1 MTKPYLELQGLSKSY
16 DGRTRALDGVD
27 LTAAK
32 GEFITFLGPS
42 GSGKTTT
49 LMLIAG
55 FEAASAGEI
64 LVDGAPITHVPPHK
78 RGIGIVFQNYAL
90 FPHRTALGN
99 VMFPLEMRK
108 VPKTHA
114 VEKARAMLALVGL
127 ERLAER
133 HPREMSGGQQQRVAL
148 ARALVFDPAL
158 LLLDE
163 PLGALDKNLREQL
176 QIEIK
181 RIQCSLG
188 VTTIFVTHDQ
198 SEAMAM
204 SDRIVVFEG
213 GRIQQA
219 GTPLEIYN
227 RPVNDFVARFVG
239 DSNLLPLLL
248 TDPTAGIGE
257 IAGIGPVRV
266 PAQPGREAGEAAT
279 LLLRPE
285 GLGLAGEGAINTCRM
300 QVETVVHYG
309 DSALLVGHAGQTA
322 LRARLPGLVAQG
334 ITSNMEIVLSWNPAS
349 AHLMPAVMRDG
360 FQNS

>member
-1 MTKPYLELQGLSKSY
+1 MTKPYLELRNLSKSY
-16 DGRTRALDGVD
+16 DGRSRALDGVN
-27 LTAAK
+27 LTAGK

-55 FEAASAGEI
+55 FEGATEGEI
-64 LVDGAPITHVPPHK
+64 LVDGTSITRVPPHK

-90 FPHRTALGN
+90 FPHRTALQN
-99 VMFPLEMRK
+99 ILFPLQMRK
-108 VPKTHA
+108 MPKAQAT
-114 VEKARAMLALVGL
+114 EKARHMLALVGL
-127 ERLAER
+127 ERFADR

-163 PLGALDKNLREQL
+163 PLGALDKNLRESL

-181 RIQCSLG
+181 RIQRSLG

-204 SDRIVVFEG
+204 SDRIVIFEG

-219 GTPLEIYN
+219 GTPLEIYD

-239 DSNLLPLLL
+239 DSNLLPICL
-248 TDPTAGIGE
+248 TDPAAGTGE
-257 IAGIGPVRV
+257 IAGIGPVRI
-266 PAQPGREAGEAAT
+266 PAQPGRRAGEAAT

-285 GLGLAGEGAINTCRM
+285 VLGLAAEGAPNTCRLA
-300 QVETVVHYG
+300 VETVVHFG
-309 DSALLVGHAGQTA
+309 DSALVLGDVGGTP
-322 LRARLPGLVAQG
+322 LRARLPGLAAQG
-334 ITSNMEIVLSWNPAS
+334 ISEGSEVALSWNPA
-349 AHLMPAVMRDG
+349 AGHLIPAA
-360 FQNS
+360 

>member
-1 MTKPYLELQGLSKSY
+1 M
-16 DGRTRALDGVD
+16 DAVN

-55 FEAASAGEI
+55 FEAATEGEI
-64 LVDGAPITHVPPHK
+64 LVDGVPITRVPPHK

-90 FPHRTALGN
+90 FPHRTALQN
-99 VMFPLEMRK
+99 VMFPLQMRK
-108 VPKTHA
+108 MPKARAT
-114 VEKARAMLALVGL
+114 EKARAMLALVGL
-127 ERLAER
+127 ERFAER

-163 PLGALDKNLREQL
+163 PLGALDKNLRENL

-181 RIQCSLG
+181 RIQRSLG

-219 GTPLEIYN
+219 GTPLQVYD
-227 RPVNDFVARFVG
+227 RPVNEFVARFVG
-239 DSNLLPLLL
+239 DSNLLPLHL
-248 TDPTAGIGE
+248 TDPASGLGE
-257 IAGIGPVRV
+257 IAGIGPVRLPPQ
-266 PAQPGREAGEAAT
+266 PARQPGERAT

-285 GLGLAGEGAINTCRM
+285 VLGLAQPGASNTCRM
-300 QVETVVHYG
+300 RVETVVHFG
-309 DSALLVGHAGQTA
+309 DSALLIGDAGGTA
-322 LRARLPGLVAQG
+322 LRARLPGQAAQG
-334 ITSNMEIVLSWNPAS
+334 ISERAEIALSWNPA
-349 AHLMPAVMRDG
+349 AGHLIPAA
-360 FQNS
+360 

>member
-1 MTKPYLELQGLSKSY
+1 MTAPYLRLQDLSKSY
-16 DGRTRALDGVD
+16 DGRTRALDGVTLD
-27 LTAAK
+27 ASK

-55 FEAASAGEI
+55 FETATSGDI
-64 LVDGAPITHVPPHK
+64 LVNGVSIGRTPPHK
-78 RGIGIVFQNYAL
+78 RGIGVVFQNYAL

-108 VPKTHA
+108 VPRPA
-114 VEKARAMLALVGL
+114 AIEKARAMLALVGL
-127 ERLAER
+127 ERFADR
-133 HPREMSGGQQQRVAL
+133 HPRELSGGQQQRVAL

-176 QIEIK
+176 GIEIK
-181 RIQCSLG
+181 RIQRTLG

-219 GTPLEIYN
+219 GPPLEIYS
-227 RPVNDFVARFVG
+227 RPVNAFVARFVG
-239 DSNLLPLLL
+239 DSNLLPARL
-248 TDPTAGIGE
+248 TDPATGAVE
-257 IAGIGPVRV
+257 LDGIGPARL
-266 PAQPGREAGEAAT
+266 PPQPGRRPGEAVT

-285 GLGLAGEGAINTCRM
+285 VFSPGDGPNPLRLR
-300 QVETVVHYG
+300 VETVVHFG
-309 DSALLVGHAGQTA
+309 DSALLIGTA
-322 LRARLPGLVAQG
+322 NSVPLRARLPGHAAAWIAEGTELP
-334 ITSNMEIVLSWNPAS
+334 LSWRPES
-349 AHLMPAVMRDG
+349 AHLIPESSR
-360 FQNS
+360 

>member
-1 MTKPYLELQGLSKSY
+1 MTKPYLELKNLSKSY
-16 DGRTRALDGVD
+16 DGRHRALDSVD

-55 FEAASAGEI
+55 FEAATEGEI
-64 LVDGAPITHVPPHK
+64 LVDGVSITRVPPHK

-90 FPHRTALGN
+90 FPHRTALQN
-99 VMFPLEMRK
+99 VLFPLQMRK
-108 VPKTHA
+108 LPKAQAT
-114 VEKARAMLALVGL
+114 EKARAMLALVGL
-127 ERLAER
+127 DRFADR

-163 PLGALDKNLREQL
+163 PLGALDKNLRENL

-181 RIQCSLG
+181 RIQRSLG

-219 GTPLEIYN
+219 GTPLEIYD

-239 DSNLLPLLL
+239 DSNLLPLRF
-248 TDPTAGIGE
+248 TDPAAGLGEIPGIG
-257 IAGIGPVRV
+257 AVRI
-266 PAQPGREAGEAAT
+266 PAQPAHKPGQAAT

-285 GLGLAGEGAINTCRM
+285 VLGLAQQGAENTCRM
-300 QVETVVHYG
+300 RVETVVHFG
-309 DSALLVGHAGQTA
+309 DSALLIGQAGGTP
-322 LRARLPGLVAQG
+322 LRARLPGHAAQG
-334 ITSNMEIVLSWNPAS
+334 IAENTDIGLSWNAAAGHLIPA
-349 AHLMPAVMRDG
+349 D
-360 FQNS
+360 

>member
-1 MTKPYLELQGLSKSY
+1 MTTPYLQLENLAKSY
-16 DGRTRALDGVD
+16 DGRTHALRGVN
-27 LTAAK
+27 LSVAR

-55 FEAASAGEI
+55 FEGASEGEI
-64 LVDGAPITHVPPHK
+64 RVNGASITRVPPH
-78 RGIGIVFQNYAL
+78 RRDIGIVFQNYAL

-99 VMFPLEMRK
+99 VMFPLQMRK
-108 VPKTHA
+108 VPKAAAT
-114 VEKARAMLALVGL
+114 EKARAMLDLVGL
-127 ERLAER
+127 GRFADR

-163 PLGALDKNLREQL
+163 PLGALDKNLREAL

-181 RIQCSLG
+181 RIQRSLG

-213 GRIQQA
+213 GCIQQA
-219 GTPLEIYN
+219 GAPLEVYN
-227 RPVNDFVARFVG
+227 RPANAFVARFVG
-239 DSNLLPLLL
+239 DSNLLPIRL
-248 TDPTAGIGE
+248 TDPSAGLGE
-257 IAGIGPVRV
+257 IGGMGEVRV
-266 PAQPGREAGEAAT
+266 PPQPGRPAGDRAT

-285 GLGLAGEGAINTCRM
+285 AFGLPSGEAINAFRLRVGTI
-300 QVETVVHYG
+300 VHFG
-309 DSALLVGHAGQTA
+309 DSALLIGRAGEA
-322 LRARLPGLVAQG
+322 EIRARLPGLAAQG
-334 ITSNMEIVLSWNPAS
+334 ISEGSEVGLSWSPAS
-349 AHLMPAVMRDG
+349 AHLLPTTTGV
-360 FQNS
+360 